1 MIIGKQ
7 FDKSLTSVDEPIPDI
22 SVDPNAVIRTAEV
35 ISGLKSIASRYT
47 SDLKKQA
54 RAYAEEKVASAL
66 DGDTDFYSQAKDSLD
81 EIYGAKREKA
91 TSDYAERSKELS
103 QQKGEIGNRRASAIW
118 RVSDRYDVKEGKLA
132 EKLSK
137 NGLNHSTI
145 ADLAKADLKEKRA
158 REIAR
163 VGEIYDKRV
172 EALDN
177 KIDRLTSSYELA
189 LKNYEIA
196 YAVQLE
202 RDIAKLQSKRDKMEE
217 EYKKE
222 HADDKDKAIA
232 EYLENDRK
240 ENAEF
245 EDCEGD
251 YTGAKKENYTERY
264 NYLVEQ
270 LSGKTA
276 KSVANFI
283 KNNEAT
289 LKEYLGLYYDDFV
302 KEVT

>member
-118 RVSDRYDVKEGKLA
+118 RVSDRYDVKEGKLTPV
-132 EKLSK
+132 LSELLSDDARRA
-137 NGLNHSTI
+137 GI
-145 ADLAKADLKEKRA
+145 RQAAGALAVRDTDERIVNA
-158 REIAR
+158 IN
-163 VGEIYDKRV
+163 
-172 EALDN
+172 EAL
-177 KIDRLTSSYELA
+177 
-189 LKNYEIA
+189 
-196 YAVQLE
+196 
-202 RDIAKLQSKRDKMEE
+202 
-217 EYKKE
+217 
-222 HADDKDKAIA
+222 
-232 EYLENDRK
+232 
-240 ENAEF
+240 
-245 EDCEGD
+245 
-251 YTGAKKENYTERY
+251 
-264 NYLVEQ
+264 
-270 LSGKTA
+270 GK
-276 KSVANFI
+276 
-283 KNNEAT
+283 
-289 LKEYLGLYYDDFV
+289 
-302 KEVT
+302 